1 MMRFDINI
9 KCKHIYIC
17 ICRRNIHIYIYMY
30 THMVPIKTNTE
41 VDHVLHPPKALP
53 FREAVVV
60 IGMIV

>member
-1 MMRFDINI
+1 MYMQ
-9 KCKHIYIC
+9 KKYT
-17 ICRRNIHIYIYMY
+17 YIYMY